1 MKVLAGVVG
10 DFVDLV
16 DRVVVVCLCVVG
28 CKCIHFGFIG
38 VWLGTLSLYCGGVE
52 CFGLYVVAAGCWV
65 VAGSGVG
72 LLVLVVAVRGLC
84 VGFWLLLEVAAGCV

>member
-38 VWLGTLSLYCGGVE
+38 V
-52 CFGLYVVAAGCWV
+52 
-65 VAGSGVG
+65 
-72 LLVLVVAVRGLC
+72 
-84 VGFWLLLEVAAGCV
+84 